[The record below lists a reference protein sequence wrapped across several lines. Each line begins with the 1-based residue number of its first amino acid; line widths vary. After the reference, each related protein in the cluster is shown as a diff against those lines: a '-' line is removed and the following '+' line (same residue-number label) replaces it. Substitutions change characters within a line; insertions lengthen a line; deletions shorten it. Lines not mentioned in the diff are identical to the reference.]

1 MTNTELLRTR
11 INESGYK
18 RGFIASTL
26 GLSLQGFLR
35 KERNEPGSEFRPSEI
50 AKLQELLKL
59 TDSDVMTIFFC
70 PEG

>member
-18 RGFIASTL
+18 RGFIASAL